1 MGWLSS
7 LLKPSRTPSAPRQS
21 RRLMVELLEDRAVP
35 SANVL
40 QTNLV
45 SDLPGV
51 AQFQDAHLVNPW
63 GISDSASTPGRPGS
77 AFWISDNGAGLSTL
91 YNTPGV
97 PQSLIVSIP
106 SPGDPLGSSG
116 APTGTVFNI
125 AGGAAGGFKLS
136 GVDKTG
142 APTTAA
148 AVFLFATENG
158 TIVGW
163 NPGVN
168 PVGFDHAKAGTYGT
182 LAVDNSASG
191 AVYKSLTIATDA
203 GGRTLLY
210 AADFH
215 NNRIDVFDT
224 NFKKVTTLPM
234 GAFTDSNLPKGYAP
248 FNVQELGGKIYV
260 TYALQNDAAHDDVAG
275 KGHGFVDVYNLDGS
289 GGTRLVSR
297 GDLNSPWGLALAPAS
312 FGTLAGKLLV
322 GNFGDGHINVYDPTT
337 GKDLGALK
345 DPDGEPIVI
354 DGLWSLK
361 VGNGG
366 NGGDA
371 DKVYFTAGLDHE
383 AHGLFGSLTPVAA
396 GTSEGQSEHQKVVA
410 ALDIVQL
417 NIDALKQDLTDG
429 VSAAMLTQ
437 ALRDLDSSLADL
449 ARAELRFLQDAK
461 HDQSGDKDSLGR
473 AFGDV
478 VVDEIGIALAA
489 ERAARGD
496 AHALSLLDSLFIDL
510 SKDVG

>member
-1 MGWLSS
+1 MSWLRS
-7 LLKPSRTPSAPRQS
+7 LLKVSRETPAPRRS
-21 RRLMVELLEDRAVP
+21 PRLALEVLEDRAVP

-51 AQFQDAHLVNPW
+51 AQFQDTHLVNPW

-91 YNTPGV
+91 YNTPGA
-97 PQSLIVSIP
+97 PQSLVVSIP
-106 SPGDPLGSSG
+106 GPGDPLGSSG

-125 AGGAAGGFKLS
+125 DGGAAGGFKLS
-136 GVDKTG
+136 GVSKTG
-142 APTTAA
+142 APASAA
-148 AVFLFATENG
+148 AIFLFATENG

-168 PVGFDHAKAGTYGT
+168 PAGFDPAKAGTYGI

-191 AVYKSLTIATDA
+191 AVYKGLAIATDA

-210 AADFH
+210 ASDFH
-215 NNRIDVFDT
+215 NNRIDVFDA
-224 NFKKVTTLPM
+224 NFQPVTTLPM
-234 GAFTDSNLPKGYAP
+234 NAFTDPKLPKGYAP
-248 FNVQELGGKIYV
+248 FDVQELGGKIYV

-275 KGHGFVDVYNLDGS
+275 PGHGFVDVYNLDGS
-289 GGTRLVSR
+289 GGQRLVSR
-297 GDLNSPWGLALAPAS
+297 GDLDSPWGLALAPAS
-312 FGTLAGKLLV
+312 FGSLAGALLV
-322 GNFGDGHINVYDPTT
+322 GNFGDGRINAFDAKT
-337 GKDLGALK
+337 GADLGALK
-345 DPDGEPIVI
+345 DPDGEPVQI
-354 DGLWSLK
+354 DGLWALK

-371 DKVYFTAGLDHE
+371 EKIYFTAGLDHE

-396 GTSEGQSEHQKVVA
+396 GTPEGKAEQQKVTA
-410 ALDIVQL
+410 ALDIVRL

-437 ALRDLDSSLADL
+437 AVRDLDTSLADL
-449 ARAELRFLQDAK
+449 ARAELRLLQDAK

-473 AFGDV
+473 TFGDV
-478 VVDEIGIALAA
+478 VGDEVGIAFAA
-489 ERAARGD
+489 RSAARGD
-496 AHALSLLDSLFIDL
+496 AQALSLLDSLFIDL